1 MKEIFVNIPVAATT
15 ADLFYIPVPCRG
27 NIASGWA
34 VYNQETDEDE
44 VVTINRDD
52 TAVMTF
58 EPPADGTAEGVMIE
72 GASNATNGQL
82 IFDPDSSTTAYQVI
96 EVSIPDTFDTA
107 GVLGLCLQFDDG
119 AYVEQESVQ
128 A

>member
-1 MKEIFVNIPVAATT
+1 MKEIFVTIPVEATT

-27 NIASGWA
+27 NISAGWA

-44 VVTINRDD
+44 IVTLNRDD

-58 EPPADGTAEGVMIE
+58 TPPADATAEGVMIE
-72 GASNATNGQL
+72 GVSDPADGQL
-82 IFDPDSSTTAYQVI
+82 IFDPDSSTTAYQVV
-96 EVSIPDTFDTA
+96 EVSIPNTFDLA
-107 GVLGLCLQFDDG
+107 GVLGLCLRFDDG
-119 AYVEQESVQ
+119 AYVEETPLD

>member
-1 MKEIFVNIPVAATT
+1 MKEIFVTIPVAATT

-27 NIASGWA
+27 NISEGWV

-44 VVTINRDD
+44 VVTLNRDD

-58 EPPADGTAEGVMIE
+58 TPSADSTAEGVKID
-72 GASNATNGQL
+72 GVSDTTNGGL

-96 EVSIPDTFDTA
+96 EVSIPNTFDSA
-107 GVLGLCLQFDDG
+107 GVLGLCLRYDDS
-119 AYVEQESVQ
+119 AYVEET
-128 A
+128 ALDA